1 MELKKSREDLMRF
14 LELFLYVTIFTVAG
28 IFLFGTHPEPSEVI
42 ITYMLMTLMMI
53 YNKLADIYDKFK

>member
-1 MELKKSREDLMRF
+1 MRF

-28 IFLFGTHPEPSEVI
+28 IFLFGTHPEPYEVI

-53 YNKLADIYDKFK
+53 YNKLVDIYDNLK

>member
-28 IFLFGTHPEPSEVI
+28 IFLFGTHPKPYEVI

-53 YNKLADIYDKFK
+53 YNKLVDIYDNLK

>member
-14 LELFLYVTIFTVAG
+14 LELFLYVTIFTVSG
-28 IFLFGTHPEPSEVI
+28 IFLFGTHLEPYEVI

>member
-28 IFLFGTHPEPSEVI
+28 IFLFGTHPEPFEVI

-53 YNKLADIYDKFK
+53 YNKLANIYDKFK

>member
-1 MELKKSREDLMRF
+1 MRF

-28 IFLFGTHPEPSEVI
+28 IFLFGTHPEPYEVI

>member
-28 IFLFGTHPEPSEVI
+28 IFLFRTHHKPYEVI

-53 YNKLADIYDKFK
+53 YNKLVDIYDNLK

>member
-14 LELFLYVTIFTVAG
+14 LELFIYVTIFTIAG
-28 IFLFGTHPEPSEVI
+28 IFLFGTHPEPFEVI

-53 YNKLADIYDKFK
+53 YNKLVDIYDNLK